1 MENVT
6 DNIKTYAIQ
15 EMAILQEAKEV
26 QQLPGNKVR
35 FKALLQ
41 MMEEYSYNG
50 KKYLRSALIPA
61 IEDKREMMEKNA
73 FVGDDLIILAN

>member
-1 MENVT
+1 MNDIT
-6 DNIKTYAIQ
+6 MSSKTYAIQ

-26 QQLPGNKVR
+26 QTLPGNKVR

-61 IEDKREMMEKNA
+61 IEENVR
-73 FVGDDLIILAN
+73 